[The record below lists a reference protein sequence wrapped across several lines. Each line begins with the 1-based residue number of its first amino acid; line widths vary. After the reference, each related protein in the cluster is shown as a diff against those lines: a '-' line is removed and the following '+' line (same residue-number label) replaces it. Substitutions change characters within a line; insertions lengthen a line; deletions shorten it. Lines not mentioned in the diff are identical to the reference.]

1 MDQQIK
7 ISVILSFYN
16 TEIALLKRA
25 IDSVIM
31 QDFKEFELLVVN
43 DGSDINFEPEL
54 TTYLTN
60 KDINIKYYSHE
71 NLGQSFSI
79 NELVPLCKGEYI
91 TILDADDEYK
101 PNHLSACLNEMQHA
115 DLIASNAEII
125 VDTPDDYFVIDKY
138 NKEKKIHVDECILFA
153 TLFGKKEIFKKYQ
166 FKKMYSADSEFFD
179 AVSKEFVVKKVN
191 LRTYKYYRNNP
202 NSICSNYKNE
212 QTKLNSR

>member
-1 MDQQIK
+1 MDEQIK

-25 IDSVIM
+25 IDSVIK
-31 QDFKEFELLVVN
+31 QRFKGFELLIVN
-43 DGSDINFEPEL
+43 DGSE
-54 TTYLTN
+54 
-60 KDINIKYYSHE
+60 INIEPALKSYLSNTTLSIKYFSHE
-71 NLGQSFSI
+71 NIGQSFSI
-79 NELVPLCKGEYI
+79 NELVPMCQGEYI

-153 TLFGKKEIFKKYQ
+153 TLFGKKEIFKKHQ

-179 AVSKEFVVKKVN
+179 AVSKEFIVKKVN
-191 LRTYKYYRNNP
+191 LRTYIYYRNNP

-212 QTKLNSR
+212 QTKVTSK